1 MYVYVSNNMYNMYVM
16 YYTYYMI
23 YIYVLS
29 EL

>member
-1 MYVYVSNNMYNMYVM
+1 MYVYVSNNMYDMYVM